1 MEKTE
6 KVIQFPG
13 EKRWVLKKRDYDLL
27 LAILNIQAIAEELEN
42 MGNSVDPQKVKALGS
57 ALGKGV
63 GNLVNIMRGL
73 KTRHK
78 KISPQ
83 ILEGMKS
90 QLLELSEEVM

>member
-1 MEKTE
+1 MEETE

-27 LAILNIQAIAEELEN
+27 MAILNIQAIAEELEKPDIFL
-42 MGNSVDPQKVKALGS
+42 DPQKVKALGS

-73 KTRHK
+73 KTRHR

-83 ILEGMKS
+83 ILVGMKE
-90 QLLELSEEVM
+90 QLLELTEEVM